1 MVKTADKV
9 AKTSSQSSIFISMAL
24 DMSWRLAVAV
34 LVPMVGGYE
43 LDQKLNSTPAFT
55 ITGFVLAMAG
65 FGLVLWRT
73 FVAANAATGDKS

>member
-1 MVKTADKV
+1 MTKGP
-9 AKTSSQSSIFISMAL
+9 SSIFISMAL

-43 LDQKLNSTPAFT
+43 LDQKLNSSPVLT
-55 ITGFVLAMAG
+55 IIGFVLAMLG
-65 FGLVLWRT
+65 FALVLWRT